1 MEALHNVLKEELGNQ
16 SLDVVRFIENVH
28 EKIFQRQENELVKA
42 VRGLGEYRLAEN
54 FQELHIPEN
63 DWQEMTEDQ
72 RRARVKKIFN
82 FPVENVA
89 YKVEI
94 QHEKQLL
101 IRLEEIT
108 NVINLPFYV
117 LKKIWRSAEYIL
129 NHGST
134 TLLPK
139 GNFCVTDEDY
149 GYNVCQDKNKKWVCS
164 CVENKQTGGLCPHVL
179 IVQQEIGELPD
190 YLEHY
195 SNKKGVLS
203 MMIDNN
209 APARGGD
216 KPFQQKKRRGANNKR
231 TKPITSVVSPIKF
244 LKGPKGTS
252 GILDVNWDVPKQ
264 ATHSEYWQNDE
275 LFFIHVNKGK
285 CAKKA
290 KTCTTCKRCFPKRDP
305 APGEGDIVIGHK
317 ERYEYPLKDSAGKTT
332 KWVVTNMKKCDRFY
346 CAKKKC
352 ILERHPYAW
361 KGLLLVDEESKHLL
375 SDKHY
380 AYLFEELHYVY

>member
-54 FQELHIPEN
+54 FKELYIPEN

-82 FPVENVA
+82 FPVENVG

-94 QHEKQLL
+94 QHDKQLL

-129 NHGST
+129 NHGSM

-139 GNFCVTDEDY
+139 GNFCITDEEY

-164 CVENKQTGGLCPHVL
+164 CVENKQTGALCPHVL

-190 YLEHY
+190 LT
-195 SNKKGVLS
+195 
-203 MMIDNN
+203 
-209 APARGGD
+209 A
-216 KPFQQKKRRGANNKR
+216 
-231 TKPITSVVSPIKF
+231 
-244 LKGPKGTS
+244 
-252 GILDVNWDVPKQ
+252 
-264 ATHSEYWQNDE
+264 
-275 LFFIHVNKGK
+275 
-285 CAKKA
+285 
-290 KTCTTCKRCFPKRDP
+290 
-305 APGEGDIVIGHK
+305 
-317 ERYEYPLKDSAGKTT
+317 
-332 KWVVTNMKKCDRFY
+332 
-346 CAKKKC
+346 
-352 ILERHPYAW
+352 
-361 KGLLLVDEESKHLL
+361 
-375 SDKHY
+375 
-380 AYLFEELHYVY
+380 